1 MILTLSAAL
10 ETLRRQQPDAMWQIA
25 NQNPANAAQNYM
37 LLGLMPEMQ
46 KPGYQAQIN
55 NLVIRSTMAGLAGMD
70 SPYPPGGAMQ
80 LRTFLENTAKIANEV
95 LLSEQAQ
102 REMQDMVRMM
112 MFNNQPT
119 QDYLL
124 GSVLN
129 FADKIIAQAHFD
141 TFEWLR
147 GQALATGTIDWT
159 YNNKNLVVDY
169 GIPAAN
175 KLTSRSGNDAY
186 NGSTSKFW
194 NDVQSARRKLRRYG
208 GVRFICN
215 PDTADAIRY
224 NSANNAVAVEAIEAS
239 ASGIGAVTL
248 RRLAADDAQFSADV
262 DDVVRLETYARQ
274 GEVIDTS
281 NPGATVNVNFIPDGK
296 VIAVSTGANNYYQ
309 PGDGST
315 PLPIEALGYTHIAP
329 TIEGGGMMGRW
340 IDVYTP
346 PHAAYEVRGRGVTNG
361 LPVIT
366 EPERIVIMTTTIT

>member
-10 ETLRRQQPDAMWQIA
+10 ETLRRQQPDAMWQVA

-70 SPYPPGGAMQ
+70 SPYPTGGAMQ

-112 MFNNQPT
+112 MFNNEPT

-175 KLTSRSGNDAY
+175 KL
-186 NGSTSKFW
+186 
-194 NDVQSARRKLRRYG
+194 
-208 GVRFICN
+208 
-215 PDTADAIRY
+215 
-224 NSANNAVAVEAIEAS
+224 AVAAA
-239 ASGIGAVTL
+239 
-248 RRLAADDAQFSADV
+248 RLP
-262 DDVVRLETYARQ
+262 T
-274 GEVIDTS
+274 
-281 NPGATVNVNFIPDGK
+281 
-296 VIAVSTGANNYYQ
+296 TGARPSSGTTCRAPAASSAGTAACGLSAIQ
-309 PGDGST
+309 TRQTLSATTRST
-315 PLPIEALGYTHIAP
+315 R
-329 TIEGGGMMGRW
+329 RW
-340 IDVYTP
+340 
-346 PHAAYEVRGRGVTNG
+346 R
-361 LPVIT
+361 L
-366 EPERIVIMTTTIT
+366 M